1 MKGIRRKLIL
11 SYAAVSILTIG
22 IFQVM
27 FYAGITHY
35 YRWNIEQSLSSRAFA
50 SSEFYNSY
58 MKYERLED
66 KAKYMMENF
75 SLDEYLEMQIIDKN
89 GNVLESSSGFYSS
102 EYVDTPDFKGAVE
115 RDETGSWIG
124 ENAGTFEK
132 VISVSAPLYYADEI
146 TGAVRYITSMEGVDK
161 TVNALIARIAL
172 VGVAA
177 LIAAL
182 VVSSLLGRGIIR
194 PIKSLREISEKMA
207 GGDFSLRADIKNE
220 DEIGELA
227 DALNYMADEIVKS
240 NSVKDEF
247 ISSISHEIRT
257 PLTAIKG
264 WSETILGGDMDD
276 EEETREGLQ
285 IIASETDRLIKLVE
299 ELLDF
304 SRFSSKKMTLKRD
317 NVDIIPVCTD
327 TVRQFW
333 SKAQSKGVS
342 IVCRFEKNTLN
353 ISCDRDRIRQ
363 VLINLMENATKYGEE
378 EIHVRVGVEGL
389 YAYICVED
397 DGCGIPDDDMEKV
410 KEKFYK
416 GNPNMPGSGLGLS
429 ISDEIASL
437 HGGRIEIST
446 SILSGASV
454 KLMLPLE

>member
-1 MKGIRRKLIL
+1 MKGIRKKLML
-11 SYAAVSILTIG
+11 SYALVSILTIG

-27 FYAGITHY
+27 FCAGIIQY
-35 YRWNIEQSLSSRAFA
+35 YHGNIIQSLSNRAHV
-50 SSEFYNSY
+50 SSEFYNTY

-102 EYVDTPDFKGAVE
+102 EYVDNPDFRDAIE
-115 RDETGSWIG
+115 REGIGSWIG
-124 ENAGTFEK
+124 ESTNTSER

-146 TGAVRYITSMEGVDK
+146 TGAVRYITSMEDVDK
-161 TVNALIARIAL
+161 TVKALIIRIAI
-172 VGVAA
+172 VGIIAFV
-177 LIAAL
+177 AAL
-182 VVSSLLGRGIIR
+182 VVSLILGKGITR

-207 GGDFSLRADIKNE
+207 GGDFSLRADVKND

-227 DALNYMADEIVKS
+227 ETLNYMADEIVKS
-240 NSVKDEF
+240 NSIKNEF

-257 PLTAIKG
+257 PLTSIKG
-264 WSETILGGDMDD
+264 WSETILSGDMDD

-285 IIASETDRLIKLVE
+285 IISSETDRLIKLVE

-304 SRFSSKKMTLKRD
+304 SRFNSKKMVLKRE
-317 NVDIIPVCTD
+317 NFDIIPLCTD

-333 SKAQSKGVS
+333 SKAQSNGMS
-342 IVCRFEKNTLN
+342 ITCRFEKNTLN
-353 ISCDRDRIRQ
+353 VNCDRDRIKQ
-363 VLINLMENATKYGEE
+363 IVINFLENAIKFGKS
-378 EIHVRVGVEGL
+378 EIHVSAWIEGSC
-389 YAYICVED
+389 ACICVED
-397 DGCGIPDDDMEKV
+397 DGRGVSDENVEKV

-429 ISDEIASL
+429 ISDEIANL
-437 HGGRIEIST
+437 HGGRIEISR
-446 SILSGASV
+446 SGLSGASV
-454 KLMLPLE
+454 KLILPLQ